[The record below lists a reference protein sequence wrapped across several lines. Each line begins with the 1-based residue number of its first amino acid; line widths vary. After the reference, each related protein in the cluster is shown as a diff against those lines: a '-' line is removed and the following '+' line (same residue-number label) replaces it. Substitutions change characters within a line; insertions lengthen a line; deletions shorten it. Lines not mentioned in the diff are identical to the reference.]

1 MRHRNFRLLALT
13 PLVLF
18 FVALGLAAPA
28 SAGEHVIG
36 VGANYWKT
44 IDDLDID
51 ESIDQDGLSTVFSY
65 QYWPGGMIGVEF
77 DVEYFDNGFSGAT
90 KDAYSPQAYV
100 VVGRNFYVAAG
111 VGTTYS
117 SDLEDEI
124 TDPFYAAKAGIN
136 ISLLPHIDL
145 DVAANY
151 RFDAW
156 SQLDQAE
163 TDTVFLGATLRFN
176 F

>member
-1 MRHRNFRLLALT
+1 MSHRKIGPFAT
-13 PLVLF
+13 
-18 FVALGLAAPA
+18 ALGLLFALCALCPSPSA
-28 SAGEHVIG
+28 AGEHVFG
-36 VGANYWKT
+36 VGVNYWET

-51 ESIDQDGLSTVFSY
+51 ENIEQDGLSKVLSY
-65 QYWPGGMIGVEF
+65 QYWPGGMIGFEF
-77 DVEYFDNGFSGAT
+77 DVEHFDKGFSGAT
-90 KDAYSPQAYV
+90 SDAYSPQAYV
-100 VVGRNFYVAAG
+100 VVGRHFYVAAG

-136 ISLLPHIDL
+136 LSLLPHINL
-145 DVAANY
+145 DVNANY

-156 SQLDQAE
+156 SQLDEAE
-163 TDTVFLGATLRFN
+163 TDTVFLGAMLRFT